1 MTTPTEARKTALET
15 RLAELD
21 VRLHD
26 IQDELVSHN
35 SADWEEL
42 ATEREEDEVLEG
54 QGVQGQAEMA
64 AIRAAL
70 ARIEAG
76 EYGNCVKCGDAISE
90 ERLDLLPH
98 TPFCKACAT

>member
-1 MTTPTEARKTALET
+1 MTTPISARKTTLET
-15 RLAELD
+15 RLTELD
-21 VRLHD
+21 DRLHE
-26 IQDELVSHN
+26 IRDELVSHN
-35 SADWEEL
+35 SPDWEEL
-42 ATEREEDEVLEG
+42 AVEREEDEVLEG

-76 EYGNCVKCGDAISE
+76 DYGFCTKCGGEISA

-98 TPFCKACAT
+98 TPFCKSCAR

>member
-1 MTTPTEARKTALET
+1 MSTNTEARRATLEA
-15 RLAELD
+15 RLKELD
-21 VRLHD
+21 SRLHE
-26 IQDELVSHN
+26 IRDELVSHN

-76 EYGNCVKCGDAISE
+76 DYGLCVSCGAEISP

-98 TPFCKACAT
+98 TPFCKSCAT

>member
-1 MTTPTEARKTALET
+1 MTDVKTRKAALEE
-15 RLAELD
+15 RFAELD
-21 VRLHD
+21 SRLHE
-26 IQDELVSHN
+26 ISDELVSHN

-76 EYGNCVKCGDAISE
+76 EYGFCTQCGAEISQ

-98 TPFCKACAT
+98 TPFCKSCAP